1 MKNQN
6 TGRLEGKEK
15 LLNKRCHAELVSA
28 SSTQAVLKQQQ
39 QASKIL
45 NQVQDDFI
53 NNTTASGFTLIE
65 LLVVVL
71 IIGILAAVALPQY
84 QKATDKAR
92 FLQVMTVGEKI
103 SQAQMLYYLEN
114 GRFADTAEEVNAN
127 VPAGYTPQPFAGN
140 EGVLVYKD
148 FYCHTNSSGLVFC
161 WFKNPTVGFRTN
173 TPINTQTTKYRKCI
187 LCRSSNST
195 PTRLA
200 RAESICQAVSRQSL
214 PTEGNCVSVDLP

>member
-1 MKNQN
+1 MKINQN
-6 TGRLEGKEK
+6 LSCLEGKEK

-84 QKATDKAR
+84 QFAIDKSRVTPYIELAK
-92 FLQVMTVGEKI
+92 KI
-103 SQAQMLYYLEN
+103 VNMEHVYQLEN
-114 GRFADTAEEVNAN
+114 GEFTSDLSALDVDFTKLCPVKQNIGELRNCKGGFAFNIPTANYHISAN
-127 VPAGYTPQPFAGN
+127 YIS
-140 EGVLVYKD
+140 LY
-148 FYCHTNSSGLVFC
+148 Y
-161 WFKNPTVGFRTN
+161 
-173 TPINTQTTKYRKCI
+173 
-187 LCRSSNST
+187 
-195 PTRLA
+195 
-200 RAESICQAVSRQSL
+200 CQAEKCSYNEKQHFVIIFWF
-214 PTEGNCVSVDLP
+214 ENGNISCASQTDRGKRLCDWILKSFK